1 MDILLQVVE
10 AFKPD
15 VIDYAL
21 AGVIVSMAGAFW
33 VFFKKQWKDLKA
45 NGERMATALVLSSKA
60 VEDNNDWMKS
70 VDSRLE
76 TNKDTLNLI
85 AQKLE

>member
-1 MDILLQVVE
+1 MDIILQVVE

-15 VIDYAL
+15 FIDYTL

-33 VFFKKQWKDLKA
+33 VFFKSQWKDLKA

-60 VEDNNDWMKS
+60 VEDFNDWMKS

-76 TNKDTLNLI
+76 ANKDTLNTI